1 MTSRVAAAFRAIV
14 AALAVALIAASAP
27 AQPRS
32 RTAGP
37 AEPSRNRGGD
47 AALAFPGALGW
58 AAKTPGGRGGRIIK
72 VTTLA
77 NDGEGSLRAA
87 IETAGPRIIVFEV
100 GGVIDLERRTL
111 KIEESNVTIAGQT
124 APSPGI
130 TLIEGGIDVLAH
142 DVVIQ
147 HIRVRPGEAG
157 QAKGSG
163 WGEDA
168 LSTVGG
174 ASDVIVDHC
183 TFTWATDENLS
194 ASGPRFTGAT
204 PEDWRRGTSHRIT
217 FSYNI
222 IAEGLANSTHAKIEH
237 SKGSLIHDNV
247 TDILIYG
254 NLYAHDLER
263 SPLFKGGVHGAIVN
277 NFTYDP
283 GTRAVHYNL
292 QPLEWGDMPF
302 QNGRMTA
309 VGNVLRAGPSTHAD
323 LAFLMIGGGGDLD
336 YYGRDNVAVDR
347 LGRPLPMFGRYT
359 TTSARIIEHSEPL
372 DWPAGLN
379 ALEAVVVESW
389 VLANAGARPWDRDP
403 HDVRILADVA
413 EGRGKIIDSERE
425 VGGYPV
431 VTPTRRAFD
440 PAKWDLATMAPRS
453 PDVLDASAKARG
465 T

>member
-1 MTSRVAAAFRAIV
+1 VTRKIKAPAQAS
-14 AALAVALIAASAP
+14 LVALIAAAALSGASAQVP
-27 AQPRS
+27 
-32 RTAGP
+32 T
-37 AEPSRNRGGD
+37 
-47 AALAFPGALGW
+47 ALAFPGAVGW
-58 AAKTPGGRGGRIIK
+58 AASTPGGRGGRLMR

-77 NDGEGSLRAA
+77 SDGEGSLRAA
-87 IETAGPRIIVFEV
+87 IDATGPRIVVFEIA
-100 GGVIDLERRTL
+100 GVIDLERNTL
-111 KIEESNVTIAGQT
+111 KITQPHVTIAGQT

-130 TLIEGGIDVLAH
+130 TLIQGGIDVLTH
-142 DVVIQ
+142 DVIIQ

-157 QAKGSG
+157 QPKGSG

-168 LSTVGG
+168 LSTQGG

-194 ASGPRFTGAT
+194 ASGPRFTGKT
-204 PEDWRRGTSHRIT
+204 PADWRRGTSHRIT
-217 FSYNI
+217 FSHNI
-222 IAEGLANSTHAKIEH
+222 IAEGLANSTHAKFEH

-277 NFTYDP
+277 NFVYDP
-283 GTRAVHYNL
+283 GARALHYNL
-292 QPLEWGDMPF
+292 QPLEWGNVPF
-302 QNGRMTA
+302 ENGRMTA

-323 LAFLMIGGGGDLD
+323 LAFLMIGGAGDLD
-336 YYGRDNVAVDR
+336 YHGRDNVAVDR
-347 LGRPLPMFGRYT
+347 LGDALPMFGRYT
-359 TTSARIIEHSEPL
+359 TTAARIIEHAEPL
-372 DWPAGLN
+372 DWPKGLT
-379 ALEAVVVESW
+379 ARPAVDVETW

-431 VTPTRRAFD
+431 VEPRRRGFD
-440 PAKWDLATMAPRS
+440 PAQWDLATMTPRS
-453 PDVLDASAKARG
+453 PGVLDSSAKASG